1 MGCGGRGGRSHPSGT
16 CSGASGDP
24 GLRAGRGTHDRARAQ
39 VAGWPS
45 GASAPSCPRNC
56 RINGMLLVSPKYPC
70 TTPSCCSF
78 WKRLRPWAWDAPAS
92 TGLGVLTSPA
102 SMSPRAAVSLWVLTR
117 AFSLPEAHQGKRS
130 PPRPVRWPALG
141 VQLRARGAGQPA
153 SGHPRALPRHVALQ
167 VTGVDLFCTFSF
179 CPLTIWE
186 NNLSTT
192 CRVAKTAKQS
202 LSLYSLLSLDLHG

>member
-1 MGCGGRGGRSHPSGT
+1 MAFWGVCT
-16 CSGASGDP
+16 
-24 GLRAGRGTHDRARAQ
+24 
-39 VAGWPS
+39 
-45 GASAPSCPRNC
+45 
-56 RINGMLLVSPKYPC
+56 LVSPKLPNQWDAVGF
-70 TTPSCCSF
+70 TKVPPARPRPAAPSESVSG
-78 WKRLRPWAWDAPAS
+78 PWPWDAPAS
-92 TGLGVLTSPA
+92 TGLGVLPSPA

-117 AFSLPEAHQGKRS
+117 AFSLSEAHQGKRS

-141 VQLRARGAGQPA
+141 VQLRPRRAGQPA

-192 CRVAKTAKQS
+192 SRVAKAAKQS

>member
-1 MGCGGRGGRSHPSGT
+1 MAFWGVCT
-16 CSGASGDP
+16 
-24 GLRAGRGTHDRARAQ
+24 
-39 VAGWPS
+39 
-45 GASAPSCPRNC
+45 
-56 RINGMLLVSPKYPC
+56 LVSPKLPNQ
-70 TTPSCCSF
+70 
-78 WKRLRPWAWDAPAS
+78 WDAVGFTKVPLHDPVLLLLLEASRAVGS

-141 VQLRARGAGQPA
+141 VQLRPRRAGQPA

-202 LSLYSLLSLDLHG
+202 LSLYSLLSLDLHV